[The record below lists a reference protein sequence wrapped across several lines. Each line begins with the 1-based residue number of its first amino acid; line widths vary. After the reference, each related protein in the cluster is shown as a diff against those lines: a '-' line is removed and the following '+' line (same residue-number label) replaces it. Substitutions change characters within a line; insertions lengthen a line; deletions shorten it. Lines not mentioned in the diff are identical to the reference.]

1 MWKKGSYDVSG
12 KQEQHD
18 SNRLSVVVLSDNH
31 HGETLINVEKS
42 GPSNRLKWFPELRE
56 NLLIQ
61 LVAALFLVIFV
72 LIGVIIWLSVSIHL
86 SNRDSLRTIS
96 TAVDLLTGQHVNT
109 KPEPCSTDAPQTGQS
124 RAIPCD
130 TLFRA
135 TFEFTEHGLTVDE
148 ERDSG
153 KSSSVPS
160 HLTGTT
166 TIRSMTRES
175 FSLKGTSYQM
185 KGSSCNNCQIILQ
198 KSPIN
203 KTGEN
208 LRIAEDEDSESEE
221 EISDEIDDDDDI
233 AKAVEIN

>member
-12 KQEQHD
+12 KQEHD
-18 SNRLSVVVLSDNH
+18 SNRLSVVVLSDDH

-42 GPSNRLKWFPELRE
+42 GPSKRLKWLPELRA

-61 LVAALFLVIFV
+61 LVAALFLVIFL

-96 TAVDLLTGQHVNT
+96 TAVDLLTGQNVNT
-109 KPEPCSTDAPQTGQS
+109 KPEPCSTDAPHTGQS

-135 TFEFTEHGLTVDE
+135 TFEFTEHAGVTVDE

-160 HLTGTT
+160 HPTGTT
-166 TIRSMTRES
+166 TIRSTTRES

-185 KGSSCNNCQIILQ
+185 KGSSCNNNCQIILQ

-208 LRIAEDEDSESEE
+208 PRIAEDDSESEE
-221 EISDEIDDDDDI
+221 EISDEIDD
-233 AKAVEIN
+233 E